1 MAAEA
6 EAKVLKRAP
15 SAYWIWL
22 GEHREEVVQ
31 ALGGVKKGSEVSKK
45 AGEMWKALSEAQQA
59 PYREKAQAA
68 KEAFEADRPPKEPKA
83 AQAAD
88 ENLRKKPMT
97 PVFAFIH
104 EKRAEIAAM
113 PEVKGLGEISKKG
126 AELFKLLPEAEQAER
141 HKRYEEEMK
150 SYKEWQET
158 DEGKAAMAGKKSAAA
173 EVKAAKK
180 EKVAKKRAKL
190 ARKEA
195 RAGKGSGAAAEAAPG
210 AEAKAPKKR
219 GRLAKA
225 TARAAKKSRAA
236 ATPEAEAKTPKKRV
250 ARAKVTSPPTL
261 KKAKVISKVAEP
273 ELDAEVLKEAQAL
286 GLEAALKNLAGRKE
300 VVESG
305 KSGKAF
311 LDALKS
317 CNGLVNPAKRA
328 LLGA

>member
-1 MAAEA
+1 
-6 EAKVLKRAP
+6 
-15 SAYWIWL
+15 
-22 GEHREEVVQ
+22 
-31 ALGGVKKGSEVSKK
+31 
-45 AGEMWKALSEAQQA
+45 
-59 PYREKAQAA
+59 
-68 KEAFEADRPPKEPKA
+68 
-83 AQAAD
+83 
-88 ENLRKKPMT
+88 MT
-97 PVFAFIH
+97 PVFAFIQ

-126 AELFKLLPEAEQAER
+126 AER

-158 DEGKAAMAGKKSAAA
+158 DEGKAAMAGKK
-173 EVKAAKK
+173 
-180 EKVAKKRAKL
+180 L

-195 RAGKGSGAAAEAAPG
+195 RAGKSSGAAAEAAPE
-210 AEAKAPKKR
+210 AEAKAPKKL

-250 ARAKVTSPPTL
+250 ARAKVTSPSTL
-261 KKAKVISKVAEP
+261 KKAKLISKAAEP
-273 ELDAEVLKEAQAL
+273 ELDDEVLKEAQAL
-286 GLEAALKNLAGRKE
+286 GFEAALKNLAGRKE
-300 VVESG
+300 VAESG

-317 CNGLVNPAKRA
+317 CNGLVHPAKRA